1 MKKINKKQITT
12 ILICTVTIIFILGI
26 LIWTNILNN
35 IANKEHNSSNSGSSN
50 ANILPE
56 YIKKGV
62 TLLGVTG
69 TLVDLDTSDAT
80 ATAMDITYGKTA
92 YVNGKKI
99 EGLFVPR
106 ENLKVGDYVSYTPD
120 TSEAYPLPT
129 TVSGYINNQSI
140 EQDRSLL
147 WQILSVN
154 NDGTVDLISS
164 KPTNTNVFFEGA
176 LGYNNRVYILN
187 DICDK
192 QYGNKSLDVKARC
205 IKSEDIESNMN
216 QAGIEAKEQYSNED
230 NVVKYGETRKYTIN
244 RYYPILYSQ
253 ENGSGINTT
262 TIKKDGIGLSDSY
275 YSSPTSETSAQAGNN
290 GITVT
295 QTHYAMTNSSENIN
309 YFDDKAFYE
318 LIFGTNLD
326 YRYWLATR
334 YANCFSDNASFGGRD
349 IYDGG
354 IGGRYFIN
362 SFNDTYSYGRC
373 LRPIVTLKAD
383 IQIYGGDGSKE
394 HPYKLNAQK

>member
-92 YVNGKKI
+92 YVNDKKI

-129 TVSGYINNQSI
+129 TVSGYTNNQSI

-176 LGYNNRVYILN
+176 LGYNNGVYLLN
-187 DICDK
+187 DICA
-192 QYGNKSLDVKARC
+192 N
-205 IKSEDIESNMN
+205 
-216 QAGIEAKEQYSNED
+216 QYSNKELGITARSITKDDIEKRLNKTGIDAKD
-230 NVVKYGETRKYTIN
+230 NFYSSDNIKNGETNTYTKDDN
-244 RYYPILYSQ
+244 RYYPNLYAY
-253 ENGSGINTT
+253 ENGSGID
-262 TIKKDGIGLSDSY
+262 TIETKKDGIERSENY
-275 YSSPTSETSAQAGNN
+275 YMNTTTETFSKANEFL
-290 GITVT
+290 TVT
-295 QTHYAMTNSSENIN
+295 QNYYFFHNLKSLN
-309 YFDDKAFYE
+309 YFDDTDFME
-318 LIFGTNLD
+318 LIFGLEEGLN
-326 YRYWLATR
+326 YWLASR
-334 YANCFSDNASFGGRD
+334 FYICNEFQANFGISYVSEDNFVNYTLFRSNTAEDPHNNKIRPVV
-349 IYDGG
+349 
-354 IGGRYFIN
+354 R
-362 SFNDTYSYGRC
+362 
-373 LRPIVTLKAD
+373 LRAD